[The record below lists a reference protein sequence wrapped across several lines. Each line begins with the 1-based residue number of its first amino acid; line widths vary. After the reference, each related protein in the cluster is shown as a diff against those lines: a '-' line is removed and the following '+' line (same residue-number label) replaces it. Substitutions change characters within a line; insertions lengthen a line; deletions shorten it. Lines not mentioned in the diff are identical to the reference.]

1 METDSAHRKIELQ
14 EPEDL
19 AFLIANVRQAARERI
34 DEAFPQSL
42 VDEYITKTFTL
53 AAPSLAINGLPVD
66 PDTYLSPDKPNQR
79 GSRSKSKAAPAAPVI
94 YEAFD
99 DRMHQRVLDL
109 AREEED
115 LLAEI
120 AALKQKSLSAVN
132 LVCGDLQRIVAEG
145 SAGLLG
151 VDAAVKAKGGDGGAA
166 EEAWRNAIQGLE
178 KLKREMPAA
187 VAKMERARVA
197 GEYVIT
203 EGR

>member
-1 METDSAHRKIELQ
+1 M
-14 EPEDL
+14 
-19 AFLIANVRQAARERI
+19 
-34 DEAFPQSL
+34 PQ
-42 VDEYITKTFTL
+42 YITKTFTL

-120 AALKQKSLSAVN
+120 AALKQKVPKRVAGAYSDALRDGIAADEAALQERVN

-166 EEAWRNAIQGLE
+166 EEAWRNATQGLE